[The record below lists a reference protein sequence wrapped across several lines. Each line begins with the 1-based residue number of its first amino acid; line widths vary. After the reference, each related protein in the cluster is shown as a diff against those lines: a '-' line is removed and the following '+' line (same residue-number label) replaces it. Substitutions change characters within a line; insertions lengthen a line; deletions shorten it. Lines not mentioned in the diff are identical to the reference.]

1 MRSCDLPSRS
11 APGMPPCSI
20 ECSSRLEESSVVF
33 IGMITMQFSARAGL
47 SMQIAHAQDVDAT
60 VRFAVICM
68 KGGRLGEGLEQTGS
82 AIASYVS

>member
-33 IGMITMQFSARAGL
+33 IGMITHAILLRTSRLSACR
-47 SMQIAHAQDVDAT
+47 SAHAQDVDAT
-60 VRFAVICM
+60 VRFAVICTM
-68 KGGRLGEGLEQTGS
+68 GRRETG
-82 AIASYVS
+82 